1 MISFFRSNQ
10 VGIRTSPSFP
20 SFRSTFSLPYSFSE
34 IFFRYFW
41 KICIIT
47 FWIIHG
53 LILEKFAHAN
63 MLKFDEGNFAFT
75 LTLILKQVELG
86 NKVFP
91 QVFVHTIVCRGYVKR
106 NAVSVSFHLHWI
118 WRSSSRQIMPKS
130 MPISGPDC
138 LEYRDSKFLQRFTQL
153 MEELNWPSDLHV
165 SFQFFVKL
173 RNSSDNIRRRYR
185 LKINIF
191 FIRRYRLLFK
201 VARRWVAKRIKDGK

>member
-63 MLKFDEGNFAFT
+63 MLKFDEANFAFT

-106 NAVSVSFHLHWI
+106 VL
-118 WRSSSRQIMPKS
+118 
-130 MPISGPDC
+130 
-138 LEYRDSKFLQRFTQL
+138 
-153 MEELNWPSDLHV
+153 
-165 SFQFFVKL
+165 FQFLFTCTGFGVL
-173 RNSSDNIRRRYR
+173 PPDRLCQNQCQYLVPIAWDIGTRNFHNA
-185 LKINIF
+185 
-191 FIRRYRLLFK
+191 LLN
-201 VARRWVAKRIKDGK
+201 